1 MSDEHKPYIH
11 AHLKNLDAAEIE
23 MFFVPRSRRKKG
35 VGTALYLDWEKTLPK
50 TVKRVELFAADT
62 SEGRSD
68 GFWESL
74 GFIYKFAGDEDEL
87 GYELAHWMWKGV
99 NGHTTPQR
107 RYIPHLPPAGSLM
120 SDQ

>member
-11 AHLKNLDAAEIE
+11 AHLNNLDAAEIE

-35 VGTALYLDWEKTLPK
+35 VGTVLYLDWEKTLPK

-62 SEGRSD
+62 GEGRSD

-74 GFIYKFAGDEDEL
+74 GFVYKFAGEEDEL

-99 NGHTTPQR
+99 NGYTTSQR
-107 RYIPHLPPAGSLM
+107 R
-120 SDQ
+120 